1 LLRERRLLGR
11 RQLLILLKNLC
22 VLHIVRSI
30 MLKILLEEEVAEEE
44 EEEEKNLEAGG
55 QTFLRRKV

>member
-1 LLRERRLLGR
+1 
-11 RQLLILLKNLC
+11 
-22 VLHIVRSI
+22 